1 MTHAGVPLALAALF
15 AMAIAPGRA
24 AAATR
29 VTFVVSAPAGTP
41 AGDLLWLSGDRVEL
55 GGWNGAGLSLVRAA
69 DGTWRGT
76 LELPVGT
83 ALEYKVTRGDWNR
96 VEKDA
101 HGGEIANRTWTV
113 AGDDTVR
120 IEVQAWRDQT
130 EKPSAP
136 RPSTIN
142 GDVRRHPHVASAFV
156 APRDVLVWLPP
167 GYDAQPKRRYP
178 VLYFLDGQNVFDGAT
193 SFIPGQEWG
202 ADEAANAGV
211 RGGAMPPCILV
222 AIANTSARA
231 DEYTFAR
238 DAQHGGG
245 LAARHQR
252 FVLEEL
258 KPMVDS
264 LYRTKP
270 DAAHTGVV
278 GSSLG
283 GLAALDFLL
292 VHPAHVGMAGC
303 VSPAVWWADRE
314 IVARVR
320 AGKGHAGR
328 VWLDI
333 GTAESV
339 ARAPDARPWVD
350 DAHALHEALVA
361 RGWRDGADL
370 HYEEIEGAKHNEA
383 AWAARVGR
391 IMAFLLTGEAGR

>member
-1 MTHAGVPLALAALF
+1 MTHAAGALALVAILAMVAAP
-15 AMAIAPGRA
+15 ARA
-24 AAATR
+24 ASR
-29 VTFVVSAPAGTP
+29 VTFVVTVPAGTP
-41 AGDLLWLSGDRVEL
+41 GTDALWLSGDRAEL
-55 GGWNGAGLSLVRAA
+55 GNWSGAGLALARAA
-69 DGTWRGT
+69 DGTWRAT
-76 LELPVGT
+76 LELPAGT
-83 ALEYKVTRGDWNR
+83 AFEYKVTRGDWNR

-101 HGGEIANRTWTV
+101 TGGEIANRGWTV
-113 AGDDTVR
+113 SGDDTVR
-120 IEVQAWRDQT
+120 IEVKAWRDQT
-130 EKPSAP
+130 EKPGAP
-136 RPSTIN
+136 RPSTIT
-142 GDVRRHPHVASAFV
+142 GTVRRHAKVASAYV

-167 GYDAQPKRRYP
+167 GYDRQPKRRYP

-202 ADEAANAGV
+202 ADEAADALV
-211 RGGAMPPCILV
+211 RGRTMPPCLIV

-238 DAQHGGG
+238 DTQHGGG
-245 LAARHQR
+245 RAALHQR

-258 KPMVDS
+258 KPMIDS
-264 LYRTKP
+264 LYRTRP

-292 VHPAHVGMAGC
+292 EHPGQVGMAGC

-314 IVARVR
+314 IVARTR
-320 AGKGHAGR
+320 AGQGHAGR

-350 DAHALHEALVA
+350 DARGLHEALVT

-370 HYEEIEGAKHNEA
+370 HYEEVEGAKHNEA

-391 IMAFLLTGEAGR
+391 IMQFLLAGDASR